1 MTDVGQLRQR
11 AEEHRA
17 VARTTADLWASTIR
31 FALAAR
37 YEELAIHYEAIAT
50 RVKEPL
56 PARRSARGRDK

>member
-1 MTDVGQLRQR
+1 MIDVRQLRQR

-37 YEELAIHYEAIAT
+37 YEELAVHYETMAT
-50 RVKEPL
+50 RLKEPL
-56 PARRSARGRDK
+56 QARRSARGRDR